1 MARFW
6 GAGEP
11 LFVSSLGPMP
21 SALIRNIT
29 FESINA
35 VSENG
40 ALFSSLPL
48 DQPPAVEGLSL
59 LDVSITIQRTGNVT
73 VFEDAGYTACYTCR
87 RRPDQAPAM
96 AGLVV
101 SSLLSKLGSRLSL

>member
-1 MARFW
+1 MRGLRLARFW

-21 SALIRNIT
+21 SPLIRNIT

-73 VFEDAGYTACYTCR
+73 KPKGKDYEVRAAAPSFL
-87 RRPDQAPAM
+87 QAD
-96 AGLVV
+96 
-101 SSLLSKLGSRLSL
+101 